1 MAYERYSRHVLVVG
15 AEGQKKLRELTVLV
29 AGVGGLGCF
38 EAYLL
43 ACLGVGKLV
52 LVDDDTISLSD
63 LNRQVLYTP
72 SDIGQPKV
80 EVAARRLK
88 EFNPDVDVKPVKLR
102 LSRENILKVLDEADI
117 VIDGLDNWE
126 TRMLVD
132 EAAYRLGIPY
142 IHAGVQSLYGQVYLA
157 IPGKTPCLRCIM
169 PERVGGQRAV
179 IPAIAPMVSLVA
191 SIAVNELVKLVTGV
205 GRPALGELIVVDGYT
220 LGVEKIKVKARPN
233 CTC

>member
-15 AEGQKKLRELTVLV
+15 VEGQKKLRELTVLV

-88 EFNPDVDVKPVKLR
+88 EFNPDVDVKPVKL
-102 LSRENILKVLDEADI
+102 
-117 VIDGLDNWE
+117 
-126 TRMLVD
+126 
-132 EAAYRLGIPY
+132 
-142 IHAGVQSLYGQVYLA
+142 
-157 IPGKTPCLRCIM
+157 
-169 PERVGGQRAV
+169 
-179 IPAIAPMVSLVA
+179 
-191 SIAVNELVKLVTGV
+191 
-205 GRPALGELIVVDGYT
+205 
-220 LGVEKIKVKARPN
+220 
-233 CTC
+233 